1 MNGEA
6 SPYVMSELST
16 QAAKAQIT
24 LEQTRRDLVDFL
36 NGDPVRTSAS
46 SASTS
51 QKNAA
56 GRRDSVNTGEA
67 RASTSSNRGSS
78 PSGIDWVGLVKAG
91 VATWWRDHPAHL
103 AATILEP
110 VAADYVRR
118 KPLPTLAIAAA
129 AGAALVLIRPWRI
142 ASVTALGLT
151 LVRSSNVPGMAAS
164 LVATVA
170 EKLQKEQS

>member
-46 SASTS
+46 TS

-56 GRRDSVNTGEA
+56 GRRDSVNAREA